1 MNRCLKKDRPSQDYS
16 TASAANAQVNVGPS
30 RVEEPKT
37 LQFPSKQ
44 LETTTRG
51 KTCTPL
57 TVPSRYATMPRLVKK
72 PPEDVPLAR
81 HTQRAGFTRQV
92 KRKAGRA
99 AGPKTAPSLLPTNQT
114 PYSDSARD
122 WGGDSAAAHSE
133 GPDDTDTVNKHSHTA
148 AGSAENGAPHDTGHE
163 DEAMPKEDDT
173 GTGGA
178 LATAKGHETA
188 NGDMGV
194 VQHVAQDI
202 GSAQTNEGGDE
213 TNKASRGGSEND
225 HTTKHKAADTD
236 SAESKCKDN
245 DTSHE
250 NGAESRG
257 RAIGAEGQ
265 SDASR
270 SQAPQGA
277 GDETSMAWCP
287 ETTPS
292 GAVAQAMED
301 SGGVESIPVG
311 TGRVETEGASSKVC
325 ASSNTPPVRSA
336 RARGLT
342 NTANTCFL
350 NASLQCLCRVWELDE
365 ARARQPRRRRSL
377 ESRLLE
383 CISQLQLRLSP
394 HYTPRPLLDTLPRI
408 ADEIHNGQPADTHEF
423 LVCLLDK
430 GDQGGRREVFY
441 GSIQTVLTCS
451 TCPHS
456 LIQQAAMAHLSY
468 AHVYWGRILRA
479 LKRRCRV
486 PLRWCAG
493 QMHVHVIRGEGV
505 TEREREISTL

>member
-114 PYSDSARD
+114 PYSVSARD

-188 NGDMGV
+188 NGDMRV
-194 VQHVAQDI
+194 AQHVAQDI

-213 TNKASRGGSEND
+213 TNKASRGGHPMGSEND

-257 RAIGAEGQ
+257 RAIGAKEQ

-277 GDETSMAWCP
+277 GDETGMARCT

-292 GAVAQAMED
+292 SAVAQLTED
-301 SGGVESIPVG
+301 GGGVDSIPVG
-311 TGRVETEGASSKVC
+311 IGRVKAEGASSKPC
-325 ASSNTPPVRSA
+325 QQAVRE
-336 RARGLT
+336 G
-342 NTANTCFL
+342 
-350 NASLQCLCRVWELDE
+350 E
-365 ARARQPRRRRSL
+365 
-377 ESRLLE
+377 
-383 CISQLQLRLSP
+383 
-394 HYTPRPLLDTLPRI
+394 
-408 ADEIHNGQPADTHEF
+408 HNGSPR
-423 LVCLLDK
+423 
-430 GDQGGRREVFY
+430 GRREQQEP
-441 GSIQTVLTCS
+441 SLKIQCS
-451 TCPHS
+451 PRAICSNTRTDEHRE
-456 LIQQAAMAHLSY
+456 HL
-468 AHVYWGRILRA
+468 L
-479 LKRRCRV
+479 
-486 PLRWCAG
+486 P
-493 QMHVHVIRGEGV
+493 
-505 TEREREISTL
+505 